1 MYKKNK
7 IKNMSNI
14 QTNVQKPDVTFTDK
28 ENNLYTILSYDFEN
42 GLDIKI
48 KELADY
54 MTNNT
59 GRGKS
64 DEEKDEIYAKAQMIW
79 NEYIALLKAT
89 KYNLNLDRAQY
100 NFLTDLIVK
109 KLEYDVNTV
118 FIAVELTN
126 LLGTMKDIKFANDTE
141 VKEFKVDATEITYIY
156 HLIATHKVK
165 GLTKDSYVFADILR
179 RIGEISKVFNYYD
192 TTGKNMA
199 QDVQD
204 WVVLFDESITLEE
217 RPVLEVETEEAN

>member
-1 MYKKNK
+1 
-7 IKNMSNI
+7 MSNI

-42 GLDIKI
+42 GLDMKI

-54 MTNNT
+54 MANNT

-126 LLGTMKDIKFANDTE
+126 LLGTMRDIKFANDSE
-141 VKEFKVDATEITYIY
+141 VKEFKVDATEITYVY

-165 GLTKDSYVFADILR
+165 GLTKDSYIFADILR

-204 WVVLFDESITLEE
+204 WVVLFDESVSMEQPQLNFDFDEEETL
-217 RPVLEVETEEAN
+217 VNLNQ

>member
-1 MYKKNK
+1 
-7 IKNMSNI
+7 MSNI

-28 ENNLYTILSYDFEN
+28 ENNLYSILSYDFEN
-42 GLDIKI
+42 GLDMKI
-48 KELADY
+48 KELADF
-54 MTNNT
+54 MANNT

-64 DEEKDEIYAKAQMIW
+64 DEEKDEIYAKAQTIW

-89 KYNLNLDRAQY
+89 KYNLNLDRSQY

-126 LLGTMKDIKFANDTE
+126 LLGTMKDIKFANDSE
-141 VKEFKVDATEITYIY
+141 VKEFKVDATEITYVY

-217 RPVLEVETEEAN
+217 NPVLEAEAN

>member
-1 MYKKNK
+1 
-7 IKNMSNI
+7 MSNI

-48 KELADY
+48 KELADF
-54 MTNNT
+54 MANNT

>member
-1 MYKKNK
+1 
-7 IKNMSNI
+7 MSNI

-42 GLDIKI
+42 GLDLKI

-54 MTNNT
+54 MANNT

-64 DEEKDEIYAKAQMIW
+64 DEEKDEIYAKSQMIW
-79 NEYIALLKAT
+79 NEYITLLKAT

-204 WVVLFDESITLEE
+204 WVVLFDDSITLEE

>member
-1 MYKKNK
+1 
-7 IKNMSNI
+7 MSNI

-48 KELADY
+48 KEVADY
-54 MTNNT
+54 MANNT

-64 DEEKDEIYAKAQMIW
+64 DEEKDEIYAKAQNIW

-89 KYNLNLDRAQY
+89 KYNLNLNRAQY
-100 NFLTDLIVK
+100 NFLTDLVVK

-118 FIAVELTN
+118 FLAIELTD
-126 LLGTMKDIKFANDTE
+126 LLGTMRDIKFDNDTE
-141 VKEFKVDATEITYIY
+141 VKEFKVDATEITYVY

-165 GLTKDSYVFADILR
+165 GLTKESYIFVDILR

-199 QDVQD
+199 KDIQD

>member
-1 MYKKNK
+1 
-7 IKNMSNI
+7 MSNI

-42 GLDIKI
+42 GLDLKI

-54 MTNNT
+54 MANNT

>member
-1 MYKKNK
+1 
-7 IKNMSNI
+7 MSNI

-28 ENNLYTILSYDFEN
+28 ENNLYSILSYDFEN
-42 GLDIKI
+42 GLDMKI
-48 KELADY
+48 KELADF
-54 MTNNT
+54 MVNNT

-64 DEEKDEIYAKAQMIW
+64 NEEKDEIYAKAQMIW

-89 KYNLNLDRAQY
+89 KYNLNLDRSQY

-126 LLGTMKDIKFANDTE
+126 LLGTMKDIKFTNDSE
-141 VKEFKVDATEITYIY
+141 VKDFKVDATEITYIY

-165 GLTKDSYVFADILR
+165 GLTKDSYTFADILR

-204 WVVLFDESITLEE
+204 WVVLFDESISMEQPQVNSNFDFDEEKTL
-217 RPVLEVETEEAN
+217 VNLYNQ

>member
-1 MYKKNK
+1 
-7 IKNMSNI
+7 
-14 QTNVQKPDVTFTDK
+14 
-28 ENNLYTILSYDFEN
+28 
-42 GLDIKI
+42 
-48 KELADY
+48 

>member
-1 MYKKNK
+1 
-7 IKNMSNI
+7 MSNI

-48 KELADY
+48 KELSDY

-126 LLGTMKDIKFANDTE
+126 LLGTMRDIKFANDTE

>member
-1 MYKKNK
+1 
-7 IKNMSNI
+7 MSNI

-42 GLDIKI
+42 GLDMKI

-54 MTNNT
+54 MANNT

-126 LLGTMKDIKFANDTE
+126 LLGTMKDIKFANDSE
-141 VKEFKVDATEITYIY
+141 VKEFKVDATEITYVY

-165 GLTKDSYVFADILR
+165 GLTKDSYIFADILR

-204 WVVLFDESITLEE
+204 WVVLFDESVSMEQPQLNFDFDEEETL
-217 RPVLEVETEEAN
+217 VNLNQ

>member
-1 MYKKNK
+1 
-7 IKNMSNI
+7 MSNI
-14 QTNVQKPDVTFTDK
+14 QTNTQKPDVTFTDK

-48 KELADY
+48 KELSDY

-64 DEEKDEIYAKAQMIW
+64 DEEKDEIYEKAQMIW

>member
-1 MYKKNK
+1 
-7 IKNMSNI
+7 MSNI

-126 LLGTMKDIKFANDTE
+126 LLGTMKDIKFVNDTE

>member
-1 MYKKNK
+1 
-7 IKNMSNI
+7 MSNI

-42 GLDIKI
+42 GLDMKI
-48 KELADY
+48 KELAEY
-54 MTNNT
+54 MANNT

-217 RPVLEVETEEAN
+217 RPVFEVETEEAN

>member
-1 MYKKNK
+1 
-7 IKNMSNI
+7 MSNI

-42 GLDIKI
+42 GLDMKI
-48 KELADY
+48 KELAEY
-54 MTNNT
+54 MANNT

-126 LLGTMKDIKFANDTE
+126 LLGTMKDIKFTNDTE

>member
-1 MYKKNK
+1 
-7 IKNMSNI
+7 MSNI

-42 GLDIKI
+42 GLDLKI

-54 MTNNT
+54 MANNT

-89 KYNLNLDRAQY
+89 KYNLNLDRVQY

-126 LLGTMKDIKFANDTE
+126 LLGTMKDIKFTNDTE

-217 RPVLEVETEEAN
+217 KPVLEVETEEAN

>member
-1 MYKKNK
+1 
-7 IKNMSNI
+7 MSNI

-48 KELADY
+48 KELADF
-54 MTNNT
+54 MANNT

-126 LLGTMKDIKFANDTE
+126 LLGTMRDIKFANDTE

-192 TTGKNMA
+192 TTGKNIA

>member
-1 MYKKNK
+1 
-7 IKNMSNI
+7 MSNI
-14 QTNVQKPDVTFTDK
+14 QTNTQKPDVTFTDK

-48 KELADY
+48 KELSDY

>member
-1 MYKKNK
+1 
-7 IKNMSNI
+7 MSNI

-42 GLDIKI
+42 GLDMKI

-54 MTNNT
+54 MVNNT

-79 NEYIALLKAT
+79 NEYITLLKST

>member
-1 MYKKNK
+1 
-7 IKNMSNI
+7 MSNI

-42 GLDIKI
+42 GLDMKI
-48 KELADY
+48 KELAEY
-54 MTNNT
+54 MANNT

-217 RPVLEVETEEAN
+217 RPVLEVETEEADRKSVV

>member
-1 MYKKNK
+1 
-7 IKNMSNI
+7 MSNI

-42 GLDIKI
+42 GLDMKI
-48 KELADY
+48 KELAEY
-54 MTNNT
+54 MANNT

-217 RPVLEVETEEAN
+217 RPVLDVETEEAN

>member
-1 MYKKNK
+1 
-7 IKNMSNI
+7 MSNI

-42 GLDIKI
+42 GLDMKI

-54 MTNNT
+54 MANNT

-79 NEYIALLKAT
+79 NEYITLLKST

>member
-1 MYKKNK
+1 
-7 IKNMSNI
+7 MSNI

-42 GLDIKI
+42 GLDMKI
-48 KELADY
+48 KELADF
-54 MTNNT
+54 MANNT

>member
-1 MYKKNK
+1 
-7 IKNMSNI
+7 MSNI

-59 GRGKS
+59 GRDKS

-89 KYNLNLDRAQY
+89 KYNLNLDRSQY

>member
-1 MYKKNK
+1 
-7 IKNMSNI
+7 MSNI
-14 QTNVQKPDVTFTDK
+14 QTNTQKPDVTFTDK

-48 KELADY
+48 KELSDY

-79 NEYIALLKAT
+79 NEYIALLKPT
-89 KYNLNLDRAQY
+89 KYNLNLHRAQY
-100 NFLTDLIVK
+100 NFLTDLTVK
-109 KLEYDVNTV
+109 KLEYDVYTV

>member
-1 MYKKNK
+1 
-7 IKNMSNI
+7 MSNI

-42 GLDIKI
+42 GLDMKI
-48 KELADY
+48 KELAEY
-54 MTNNT
+54 MANNT

-204 WVVLFDESITLEE
+204 WVVLFDESIALEE
-217 RPVLEVETEEAN
+217 RPVLEVETEETN

>member
-1 MYKKNK
+1 
-7 IKNMSNI
+7 MSNI

-48 KELADY
+48 KELAEY
-54 MTNNT
+54 MANNT

-217 RPVLEVETEEAN
+217 NPVLEVETEEAN

>member
-1 MYKKNK
+1 
-7 IKNMSNI
+7 MSNI

-42 GLDIKI
+42 GLDMKI

-54 MTNNT
+54 MANNT

-126 LLGTMKDIKFANDTE
+126 LLGTMRDIKFANDSE
-141 VKEFKVDATEITYIY
+141 VKEFKVDATEITYVY

-204 WVVLFDESITLEE
+204 WVVLFDESVSMEQPQLNFDFDEEETL
-217 RPVLEVETEEAN
+217 VNLNQ

>member
-1 MYKKNK
+1 
-7 IKNMSNI
+7 MSNI
-14 QTNVQKPDVTFTDK
+14 QTNTQKPDVTFTDK

-48 KELADY
+48 KELSDY

-165 GLTKDSYVFADILR
+165 GLTKDSYIFADILR

>member
-1 MYKKNK
+1 MEYY
-7 IKNMSNI
+7 SH
-14 QTNVQKPDVTFTDK
+14 FTSP
-28 ENNLYTILSYDFEN
+28 I
-42 GLDIKI
+42 
-48 KELADY
+48 
-54 MTNNT
+54 
-59 GRGKS
+59 RR
-64 DEEKDEIYAKAQMIW
+64 YA
-79 NEYIALLKAT
+79 
-89 KYNLNLDRAQY
+89 
-100 NFLTDLIVK
+100 DLIIHRIIK
-109 KLEYDVNTV
+109 QQIHNKLDNKSINIYKNSLKETTKHITDTEKKSEKLEYDVNTV

>member
-1 MYKKNK
+1 
-7 IKNMSNI
+7 MSNI
-14 QTNVQKPDVTFTDK
+14 QTNTQKPDVTFTDK

-48 KELADY
+48 KELSDY

-217 RPVLEVETEEAN
+217 KPVLEVETEEAN

>member
-1 MYKKNK
+1 
-7 IKNMSNI
+7 MSNI
-14 QTNVQKPDVTFTDK
+14 QTNTQKPDVTFTDK

-48 KELADY
+48 KELSDY

-217 RPVLEVETEEAN
+217 RPVLEIETEEAN

>member
-1 MYKKNK
+1 
-7 IKNMSNI
+7 MSNI

-42 GLDIKI
+42 GLDMKI
-48 KELADY
+48 KELAEY
-54 MTNNT
+54 MANNT

-79 NEYIALLKAT
+79 NEYNALLKAT

-217 RPVLEVETEEAN
+217 NPVLEVETEEAN

>member
-1 MYKKNK
+1 
-7 IKNMSNI
+7 MSNI

-48 KELADY
+48 KELSDY

>member
-1 MYKKNK
+1 
-7 IKNMSNI
+7 MSNI

-42 GLDIKI
+42 GLDMKI
-48 KELADY
+48 KELAEY
-54 MTNNT
+54 MANNT